1 MADNNEDLVDVLGEL
16 RTVLDN
22 NRLDSKQARRA
33 DKALLAELKKQNRH
47 ARAAGSNRVAG
58 VAKRGAKAVG
68 KGALAGVGAVG
79 KAAGGFIG
87 REIGGIPIAG
97 AIFRILGKKFAN
109 ASLERKQYKKT
120 LIIRRKLEI
129 KEMARMEKIKAKLDA
144 KREESIAKQLAAKR
158 QEDAEKDGGEA
169 PATKSGGRAG
179 MSAAVEKMADAA
191 MHMQA
196 TVISMTPAIQTFH
209 ETVEKMSDVVDSMH
223 DHKANDQGKVRD
235 AKLLEYLHGIDYLT
249 QENAAIAE
257 NSLEATKTIGKDISN
272 IKWHTARQ
280 HNTVSRI
287 EKIMQDHQKGGDNK
301 VLELMQKDVGTIK
314 WHIARLS
321 GSSSRTEKLLVE
333 AANDRIKELKN
344 QDTQIKM
351 QKKQLDAAEEAAGFA
366 AVSAVGTIAGAA
378 TSAVSGLG
386 TMAAAAGGAVVAGG
400 TALAA
405 TVAAAL
411 PEILA
416 ATAVVAAIGGVAYA
430 VYKMLPSSWFGGSES
445 DPVAEA
451 NLASANKMAEQDG
464 TSNPDHQ
471 TPEQQA
477 YAKKYGRYADKKSYP
492 ILRPGEDGTKPE
504 SYDMSREIY
513 PWERDRMLANPDG
526 DNGLT
531 QKSAE
536 IEEAKSN
543 SGSNG
548 GGGSVIAPSTTTNN
562 STTVQPG
569 AISASPEWRKVQR
582 DSN

>member
-1 MADNNEDLVDVLGEL
+1 MADNNEDLVDVLSSL
-16 RTVLDN
+16 RTALDN
-22 NRLDSKQARRA
+22 QRLDSHQAKRA
-33 DKALLAELKKQNRH
+33 DKALLAELRKQNRH
-47 ARAAGSNRVAG
+47 ARAAGSNRAVH
-58 VAKRGAKAVG
+58 VAKRGV
-68 KGALAGVGAVG
+68 GALGRGAKAGVGAVG

-144 KREESIAKQLAAKR
+144 RREEAEAKAASARKL
-158 QEDAEKDGGEA
+158 EDAQRDAGDA
-169 PATKSGGRAG
+169 PEPKSGGKGG

-209 ETVEKMSDVVDSMH
+209 ETVEKMSEVVEAMH
-223 DHKANDQGKVRD
+223 DNKANDASKVHD

-257 NSLEATKTIGKDISN
+257 HALGETKAIGKNISN

-280 HNTVSRI
+280 SNTVNRI
-287 EKIMQDHQKGGDNK
+287 EKLMQDRNKGGDNK

-314 WHIARLS
+314 WHVARLS

-344 QDTQIKM
+344 QETQIKM
-351 QKKQLDAAEEAAGFA
+351 QKKQLDAAEESAGFA

-378 TSAVSGLG
+378 TSAIGGLG
-386 TMAAAAGGAVVAGG
+386 TMAMAGGAVLAGG
-400 TALAA
+400 ATALGGA
-405 TVAAAL
+405 VIAAL

-416 ATAVVAAIGGVAYA
+416 AGAVVAAIGGVAYA
-430 VYKMLPSSWFGGSES
+430 VYKAIPSSWFSGA
-445 DPVAEA
+445 DPVEA
-451 NLASANKMAEQDG
+451 QNLESANKIAEQEGNAND
-464 TSNPDHQ
+464 PDHQ

-477 YAKKYGRYADKKSYP
+477 YAKKYGRYATQNTQLLSPPTGAPQINGQYQP
-492 ILRPGEDGTKPE
+492 LIRSPVLAPSPE
-504 SYDMSREIY
+504 NEA
-513 PWERDRMLANPDG
+513 EQQ
-526 DNGLT
+526 LT

-536 IEEAKSN
+536 VEAAKSGSGG
-543 SGSNG
+543 SGSG
-548 GGGSVIAPSTTTNN
+548 GPNINAPTTSIQNQ
-562 STTVQPG
+562 TTVQPG
-569 AISASPEWRKVQR
+569 VMSASPYETQQR
-582 DSN
+582 QREIA

>member
-1 MADNNEDLVDVLGEL
+1 MADNNEDLVDVLGSL
-16 RTVLDN
+16 RTALDN
-22 NRLDSKQARRA
+22 QRLDRHQAKRA

-47 ARAAGSNRVAG
+47 ARADGSNRVAG

-129 KEMARMEKIKAKLDA
+129 KEMARMDKIKAKLDA
-144 KREESIAKQLAAKR
+144 RREEAAAKAESAR
-158 QEDAEKDGGEA
+158 KLEDAQRDAGDA
-169 PATKSGGRAG
+169 PEPKSGGRGG

-209 ETVEKMSDVVDSMH
+209 ETVEKMSEVVDSMQ
-223 DHKANDQGKVRD
+223 DHKANDASKVHD

-257 NSLEATKTIGKDISN
+257 HALGETKAIGKNISN

-280 HNTVSRI
+280 SNTVNRI
-287 EKIMQDHQKGGDNK
+287 EKLMQDSKKGGDNK
-301 VLELMQKDVGTIK
+301 TLEVMAKDVGTIK

-333 AANDRIKELKN
+333 AANDRVKELKN
-344 QDTQIKM
+344 QETQIKM
-351 QKKQLDAAEEAAGFA
+351 QKKQLDAAEESAGFA
-366 AVSAVGTIAGAA
+366 AVSAVATIAGAA
-378 TSAVSGLG
+378 TSAVSGIG
-386 TMAAAAGGAVVAGG
+386 GIMAGVGGAVVAGG
-400 TALAA
+400 AALAA
-405 TVAAAL
+405 

-416 ATAVVAAIGGVAYA
+416 AIAAITALGGIAYA
-430 VYKMLPSSWFGGSES
+430 ITQGLPSSWFNGGAGAGGA
-445 DPVAEA
+445 DPIEA
-451 NLASANKMAEQDG
+451 QNLASANKIAEQEGNVDD
-464 TSNPDHQ
+464 PDHQ

-477 YAKKYGRYADKKSYP
+477 YAKKYGRYA
-492 ILRPGEDGTKPE
+492 TKNTNLLTPPPAGAAPQINGQYQPLIRTPVLTPSPE
-504 SYDMSREIY
+504 TEA
-513 PWERDRMLANPDG
+513 EAQ
-526 DNGLT
+526 LT

-536 IEEAKSN
+536 VEAAKSG
-543 SGSNG
+543 SGGSG
-548 GGGSVIAPSTTTNN
+548 GGPNINAPTTSIQNQ
-562 STTVQPG
+562 TTVQPG
-569 AISASPEWRKVQR
+569 IMSASPYETQQR
-582 DSN
+582 QRAIA